1 MIEIYRRADGKD
13 RLIRTY
19 DTFEDLFR
27 ARSINTRTLA
37 EFGRNPNDRIAAS
50 YLFGELDNIIEDN
63 FDVNRNSY
71 ICYEADKFVSPD
83 RLVGLCR
90 AWMWAR
96 PYRKSWGWWHHAGS
110 KRAVWPCWRN
120 PKTTQEQR
128 WAHAW
133 DDEEFA
139 PKTGFARGRRSAHA
153 LPNSWDD
160 IYGHNDR
167 SWKTQSKRRHQWRP

>member
-13 RLIRTY
+13 HLIRTY
-19 DTFEDLFR
+19 DTFEDMFR
-27 ARSINTRTLA
+27 ARSVNTHTLA
-37 EFGRNPNDRIAAS
+37 EFGYRPNDRVASS
-50 YLFGELDNIIEDN
+50 YLFGELDTEDN
-63 FDVNRNSY
+63 FEVNRTCY
-71 ICYEADKFVSPD
+71 ICYEADKFVAPD

-90 AWMWAR
+90 AWKKTR
-96 PYRKSWGWWHHAGS
+96 PHGRWSWGWWHHAGC
-110 KRAVWPCWRN
+110 KRAIWPHYRS

-139 PKTGFARGRRSAHA
+139 PKTGFARGRRRANA

-160 IYGHNDR
+160 IHGQNDR